1 MRTNLISAK
10 ANLMPRCNKGLVLET
25 RQSNRPRSHCA
36 LQAAD
41 KRATLRVSSPMEW
54 KRPRSWLQKPN
65 QRAHLSGLAVG
76 ASLAEMGSQSW
87 KQNQWSCN
95 QNGSDDQRS
104 CQGDMTGTLAH
115 RSVKLRL
122 VSHTPNTIHVHLCA
136 QPRRAPQLRWKTP
149 GRGQAVLLRAGG
161 IRPEVA
167 ATDVQQR
174 QVEGTRQV
182 RTQQGHGSLCE
193 RTHLR
198 SIKQHH
204 THPRLVLE
212 GAQHP

>member
-1 MRTNLISAK
+1 MKDVSPARPAIKKAGGDRGGTVRTNLISAK

-136 QPRRAPQLRWKTP
+136 QPPPGSAAALEDPRQRPGCVVARWWDP
-149 GRGQAVLLRAGG
+149 A
-161 IRPEVA
+161 
-167 ATDVQQR
+167 
-174 QVEGTRQV
+174 
-182 RTQQGHGSLCE
+182 
-193 RTHLR
+193 
-198 SIKQHH
+198 
-204 THPRLVLE
+204 
-212 GAQHP
+212 